1 MKSSSQ
7 KLTLQAIAKLLD
19 ERLSPIEEKL
29 SQHDRKFDSIFD
41 KLNEHDKKFDFV
53 IGKLNEHDKKFDEHD
68 RKFDEHDKKFDFVIG
83 KLYEHDLRFD
93 SIEKNMATKGDVNVL
108 HSGIDL
114 LCTIASNLEIEFKFF
129 KENLKRLERRVAVLE
144 KN

>member
-7 KLTLQAIAKLLD
+7 KLTLQAIANLLD
-19 ERLSPIEEKL
+19 ERLSPIEERL

-41 KLNEHDKKFDFV
+41 KLN
-53 IGKLNEHDKKFDEHD
+53 
-68 RKFDEHDKKFDFVIG
+68 EHDKKFDFVIG

-93 SIEKNMATKGDVNVL
+93 SIEKNMATKADVNVL
-108 HSGIDL
+108 HSGIDV
-114 LCTIASNLEIEFKFF
+114 LCTIASNLETEFKFF